1 MQKRKIS
8 IGIRIAMFAMVLSSA
23 CQAGEPQEP
32 TLDADTIKTQAVQT
46 AMAEMTVQAALNPSA
61 TPVPPTMTPLPT
73 ATVGTAVP
81 TKPVVVSSGG
91 SGGSSGVTIPT
102 WTPDAWKCQIVN
114 EIPLDYAQ
122 MTGWEYDKHWIIKNI
137 GTTTWWG
144 DDVYV
149 RYRTECS
156 YCIENISSLKTE
168 KYIDKNVE
176 PGDTIDFKVD
186 IDVPT
191 NPIASPGYIMEYEMI
206 SGVGGLIC
214 KFNNNIPYTYPAP
227 TKTPTKSP

>member
-1 MQKRKIS
+1 MQTRKFKV
-8 IGIRIAMFAMVLSSA
+8 GLVLALAAVMMATA
-23 CQAGEPQEP
+23 CAAGEPQEP
-32 TLDADTIKTQAVQT
+32 TLDAEAIKTQAVQT

-91 SGGSSGVTIPT
+91 SGGSSGVAIPT
-102 WTPDAWKCQIVN
+102 WTPDAWKCQIIS
-114 EIPLDYAQ
+114 EDPLDYAR
-122 MTGWEYDKHWIIKNI
+122 MTGDEFDKKWVIKNI

-144 DDVYV
+144 DDVYLK
-149 RYRTECS
+149 YIDHPWS
-156 YCIENISSLKTE
+156 IENISSLKTE
-168 KYIDKNVE
+168 KYINKNVE
-176 PGDTIDFKVD
+176 PGDTIEIVMD

-191 NPIASPGYIMEYEMI
+191 NPIGIPGYIMDFQMI

-214 KFNNNIPYTYPAP
+214 EFNYNIPYTYPAP
-227 TKTPTKSP
+227 TKTPKPSP